1 MNINEIKYRDQVI
14 RTYIKNRNWDKNN
27 EFLLKQKLLLN
38 SDQLLPKY
46 PFVVEDEW
54 EVEFGRSDSGL
65 GDLIFTDGNGN
76 FAVVEIK
83 YIDNLSTGHNA
94 STKRTK
100 KRKMV
105 HEQSIKYADIY
116 NENNFVKSIKSFIY
130 TNENSEPIEIKKSI
144 ENAKLILQ

>member
-1 MNINEIKYRDQVI
+1 MNIGEIKYRNQVI
-14 RTYIKNRNWDKNN
+14 RSYINNRNWDKNN
-27 EFLLKQKLLLN
+27 EFLLKRTLILN
-38 SDQLLPKY
+38 SLQLLPKY

-94 STKRTK
+94 GTKRTK

-105 HEQSIKYADIY
+105 QEQSIKYADIY
-116 NENNFVKSIKSFIY
+116 SKNNFVKSIKAFIF
-130 TNENSEPIEIKKSI
+130 TNDNPQPIEINI
-144 ENAKLILQ
+144 

>member
-1 MNINEIKYRDQVI
+1 MNTNEIEYRDQVI

-83 YIDNLSTGHNA
+83 YIDKLNSGDTA
-94 STKRTK
+94 SNRRTK
-100 KRKMV
+100 KRQKV
-105 HEQSIKYADIY
+105 REQSVKYANIY
-116 NENNFVKSIKSFIY
+116 GKNSFIKSMKAFIF
-130 TNENSEPIEIKKSI
+130 TNENSEPIEIKKVI
-144 ENAKLILQ
+144 ENGKLILK

>member
-1 MNINEIKYRDQVI
+1 MNIDETKYRDKVI

-83 YIDNLSTGHNA
+83 YIDNLNSGDTA
-94 STKRTK
+94 SNRRTK
-100 KRKMV
+100 KRQKV
-105 HEQSIKYADIY
+105 REQSVKYADIY
-116 NENNFVKSIKSFIY
+116 SKNKFVKSIRAFIF
-130 TNENSEPIEIKKSI
+130 TNDNPSPIEINI
-144 ENAKLILQ
+144 